1 MVAIVDLSSA
11 SPAGL
16 NPVRL
21 CVCTCDA
28 MLQGRVTAVMS
39 GPSCQGSLVT
49 CAVRF
54 NCQWLTRIVRVGER
68 RGWDALINVILIDE
82 GMAAN
87 GWFLKDVV
95 EKGSVAKEAL
105 EKIFDLAHIFPRQ
118 SPLVSREPGFT

>member
-82 GMAAN
+82 GMA
-87 GWFLKDVV
+87 GRVSSLKKKIRQGDAEKRHEEG
-95 EKGSVAKEAL
+95 EKGG
-105 EKIFDLAHIFPRQ
+105 I
-118 SPLVSREPGFT
+118 RENETIAE